1 MCESEMMVYRGLPP
15 RGKTW
20 EWVVI
25 DDHAIAAVTP
35 KGASGARARSTR
47 RARELF
53 SAGRTA
59 YESIG
64 IEDVAEKRKEGQ
76 LTAVAWGC
84 EVQGRRG
91 RAGSKRAKRAALAAL
106 TLDLVTLG
114 CTTVEVLQSVVGLWS
129 DVLLYR
135 REAYAVFG
143 ARTVQGRFAANNS
156 HLARSRTERPAGGR
170 LLGAAPGL
178 PVARDG
184 RAGVTRIGRLP

>member
-1 MCESEMMVYRGLPP
+1 MGDVNATVFAQSAHVELLRRFGAMHESEMMVYRGLPS

-20 EWVVI
+20 EGVVI
-25 DDHAIAAVTP
+25 DDHAIAAVTRR
-35 KGASGARARSTR
+35 GAPSATHATC

-53 SAGRTA
+53 SAGRAA

-76 LTAVAWGC
+76 LTAVAWAC

-114 CTTVEVLQSVVGLWS
+114 CTTVEVLQSVVGL
-129 DVLLYR
+129 
-135 REAYAVFG
+135 
-143 ARTVQGRFAANNS
+143 
-156 HLARSRTERPAGGR
+156 
-170 LLGAAPGL
+170 
-178 PVARDG
+178 
-184 RAGVTRIGRLP
+184 